1 MLAFRVAPTTVII
14 WQYLWKQCPLLLK
27 FESHSWLGLLNNS
40 RFGDYL
46 HLIYQ
51 NKFEVQITTDS
62 EFLLVLS
69 PINKI
74 YNEDQLRDIDLRSVV
89 FSWLSCSPH
98 ISKTCHEDQ
107 LHGINLRSVAFSWY
121 TPPSIRFTMN
131 VHLKYCVST
140 IFFCFVLCISC
151 DWFILYHY

>member
-1 MLAFRVAPTTVII
+1 MPVFRVASTTVII

-40 RFGDYL
+40 RFVDYL

-107 LHGINLRSVAFSWY
+107 FHGINLRSVAFSWY
-121 TPPSIRFTMN
+121 TPSIYKIYHEDMS
-131 VHLKYCVST
+131 LPYY
-140 IFFCFVLCISC
+140 FVLFCVFHVTDSFYIIISYN
-151 DWFILYHY
+151 I

>member
-1 MLAFRVAPTTVII
+1 MPVFRVASTTVII

-74 YNEDQLRDIDLRSVV
+74 YNEDQLCDIDLRSVV

-107 LHGINLRSVAFSWY
+107 FHGINLRSVAFSWY
-121 TPPSIRFTMN
+121 TPSIYKIYHEDMS
-131 VHLKYCVST
+131 LPYY
-140 IFFCFVLCISC
+140 FVLFCVFHVTDSFYIIISYN
-151 DWFILYHY
+151 I